1 MTGSILQKASVVA
14 SLVSAVLAAD
24 VAQLEAAMRSAE
36 QAGLESLTEYSEA
49 RAMVV
54 YSRRREVGTVR
65 CLRSSGVRCERSN
78 REA

>member
-36 QAGLESLTEYSEA
+36 QAGLESLTEYSQA
-49 RAMVV
+49 KAMVG
-54 YSRRREVGTVR
+54 YSRGREVCTV
-65 CLRSSGVRCERSN
+65 L
-78 REA
+78 A

>member
-36 QAGLESLTEYSEA
+36 QAGLESLAEYSQA
-49 RAMVV
+49 KAMV
-54 YSRRREVGTVR
+54 RGAGQVR
-65 CLRSSGVRCERSN
+65 CCCFFWFPMPRPVLCVYY
-78 REA
+78 

>member
-36 QAGLESLTEYSEA
+36 QASLESLAEYSQA
-49 RAMVV
+49 KAMVG
-54 YSRRREVGTVR
+54 YSRGREVCTV
-65 CLRSSGVRCERSN
+65 L
-78 REA
+78 A